1 MIDKK
6 DILEISSLNSMMDN
20 LEKEIDSYIA
30 ECIKQYGNKILIYI
44 NKNNKDH
51 IGRYTSFERLWSPPN
66 VPDHIKK
73 EIRLNVIKKYSDAGY
88 EINVKKD
95 DSLSEYL
102 EIALPN
108 DSYVLHNKN
117 NKLIDIEDNSIK
129 IISKIKLFEE
139 SLKRID
145 HKFHIN
151 FEKNAEVDGEYINIF
166 FYNGHGFSTKI
177 CSIYFINQEKD
188 IEIFSSINSI
198 GDDIKIKTLKKIIEY
213 YEIFD
218 KDDF

>member
-198 GDDIKIKTLKKIIEY
+198 ENDIKLKVLKKIIDY

-218 KDDF
+218 KDDL